1 MELIKR
7 YYSLVVRGTEKQFDT
22 LELAEEYA
30 NSTEAKGYSIS
41 KILLF
46 KDNKGYVT
54 ATKLN
59 IKEKKNDV

>member
-7 YYSLVVRGTEKQFDT
+7 YYSLTIKGIEKQFDT

-30 NSTEAKGYSIS
+30 NFTKAKGYFIS

-59 IKEKKNDV
+59 IKENKDV